1 MRKIKIISVLI
12 ILMIAMEILTGCS
25 NKNSTGI
32 RSNRENIN
40 NNDKKI
46 SVVSTIFPQY
56 DWVRQ
61 IIGEN
66 SDNYELTL
74 LLDNGVDLHNY
85 QPSTDDIIKIATC
98 DMFIY
103 VGGESDNWVEDI
115 LKNATN
121 EDMVVIN
128 LLDVLGDSVKEEE
141 IKEGMQHDHIH
152 THTSENFEDTEV
164 QDRSLSDWTGEWQ
177 SVYPYLLDGTLDEV
191 MESKAS
197 EGDKTASEYHEYY
210 KIGYETDVDKI
221 EINDSSIT
229 FYKNSVASTATY
241 EYKGFEILTYDSGTK
256 GVRYQFEAVG
266 DTNGAPRY
274 VQFSDHAISPG
285 KSEHFHIYFGDEGF
299 DTLLKEMDNWPTY
312 YEEGLSGS
320 QIAEDMMAHEHE
332 HESDEH
338 VWLSLKKAQ
347 TITNYIAEKL
357 EELDAKNAAIYE
369 KNVNAYHL
377 ELESL
382 DKKYQE
388 VVENA
393 TCKTLLFGDRF
404 PFRYLVDDYGL
415 DYYAA
420 FSGCSA
426 ETEASFE
433 TIVFLANKVD
443 ELDLNNIM
451 VIETSDQSIAKTIA
465 QNTKRKNQ
473 SILTMDSM
481 QSVTSSDIISG
492 VSYLSIMESNLDVL
506 KEALN

>member
-1 MRKIKIISVLI
+1 MRKFKIMLGLMM
-12 ILMIAMEILTGCS
+12 LMIVIGALTGCS
-25 NKNSTGI
+25 NEGGNRISTG
-32 RSNRENIN
+32 SQTNSE
-40 NNDKKI
+40 DDGKF
-46 SVVSTIFPQY
+46 SVVTTIFPQY

-66 SDNYELTL
+66 SDQYELTL

-85 QPSTDDIIKIATC
+85 QPTTDDIIKISTC

-103 VGGESDNWVEDI
+103 VGGESDSWVEDV

-128 LLDVLGDSVKEEE
+128 LLDVMGDSAKEEE
-141 IKEGMQHDHIH
+141 IKEGMQHDHDH
-152 THTSENFEDTEV
+152 THGSENFEDAEV
-164 QDRSLSDWTGEWQ
+164 QDRSLSDWAGEWQ
-177 SVYPYLLDGTLDEV
+177 SVYPYLLEGTLDEV
-191 MESKAS
+191 MEHKAN

-210 KIGYETDVDKI
+210 KTGYETDVEKI
-221 EINDSSIT
+221 EIDDNSIT
-229 FYKNSVASTATY
+229 FYRNSIASTATY
-241 EYKGFEILTYDSGTK
+241 EYKGFEILTYDSGAK

-266 DTNGAPRY
+266 NTNGAPKY
-274 VQFSDHAISPG
+274 IQFSDHAIEPS

-312 YEEGLSGS
+312 YGESLSGS
-320 QIAEDMMAHEHE
+320 QIAKDMIAHEHE
-332 HESDEH
+332 HELDEH
-338 VWLSLKKAQ
+338 VWLSLKNVQ
-347 TITNYIAEKL
+347 TIIKYIAEKL
-357 EELDAKNAAIYE
+357 EELDVENASVYE

-377 ELESL
+377 ELEAL

-388 VVENA
+388 MVESA

-443 ELDLNNIM
+443 ELGLKNIM
-451 VIETSDQSIAKTIA
+451 VIETSDQSIAKTIRQSTKEKK
-465 QNTKRKNQ
+465 QN
-473 SILTMDSM
+473 IFTMDSM
-481 QSVTSSDIISG
+481 QSVTTSDITSG

-506 KEALN
+506 KDALN